1 MDKSNKEML
10 KGEIASN
17 FEKLK
22 TIEIRSKE
30 HKAATDDLIKLYRLA
45 IDEFKTENE
54 IRLKRVESK
63 NASSRQEQELQIKRE
78 QLELERESKTRA
90 LLDSEKEFRERKIDR
105 WIKIGTTVLE
115 ITLPLMF
122 YAHWM
127 RKGFKFEETGTFTST
142 TFRGLF
148 SHFKPTKR

>member
-1 MDKSNKEML
+1 MAKMRH
-10 KGEIASN
+10 G
-17 FEKLK
+17 
-22 TIEIRSKE
+22 
-30 HKAATDDLIKLYRLA
+30 
-45 IDEFKTENE
+45 
-54 IRLKRVESK
+54 
-63 NASSRQEQELQIKRE
+63 LQIKRE